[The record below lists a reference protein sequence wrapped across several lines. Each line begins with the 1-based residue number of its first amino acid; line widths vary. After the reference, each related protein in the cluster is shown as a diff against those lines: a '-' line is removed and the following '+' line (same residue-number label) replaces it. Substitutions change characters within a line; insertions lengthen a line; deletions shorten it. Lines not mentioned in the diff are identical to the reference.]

1 MIRLSILAILL
12 VLALFALIGT
22 TTVYAQEQPGSD
34 RFAALGFG
42 MCEDRP
48 CFLGIAPRLTGWTDA
63 LKIGRGQGGLAA
75 QAGNAAD
82 IVFDRNRQHVTVAR
96 SLNSRRVYYVNVSL
110 GALTYNL
117 SAGEMAERYG
127 MPCKVLF
134 DSADSIAVLVYPYMA
149 VTVTAPDSQMSPQSA
164 VKEIDLSDPSLD
176 AMPMYDLCV
185 VYHDYANWAGFAS
198 AQYYT
203 VNRLRAS

>member
-1 MIRLSILAILL
+1 
-12 VLALFALIGT
+12 
-22 TTVYAQEQPGSD
+22 
-34 RFAALGFG
+34 
-42 MCEDRP
+42 
-48 CFLGIAPRLTGWTDA
+48 
-63 LKIGRGQGGLAA
+63 
-75 QAGNAAD
+75 
-82 IVFDRNRQHVTVAR
+82 
-96 SLNSRRVYYVNVSL
+96 
-110 GALTYNL
+110 NL
-117 SAGEMAERYG
+117 SAGEMAQRYG

-149 VTVTAPDSQMSPQSA
+149 VTVTAPDSQISPQSA

-198 AQYYT
+198 AQYYV